1 MKKLLFV
8 IALFGVILFTSCSK
22 LPQDKINEV
31 TALVDSAKVVG
42 ADVYVPELYVALTDS
57 LNSVN
62 VLVEVEKSKWFKS
75 YKEVEAGLA
84 SVGSMAGEVLTKTEA
99 RKAELK
105 AENDTLLVEV
115 KALVE
120 TNKDLV
126 KQAPKGKGG
135 REALEQINSDLDVIL
150 TTVTEVETLVT
161 NGDILNAN
169 TKIKA
174 AKTNAEA
181 IKVELE
187 NAIAKKK
194 R

>member
-1 MKKLLFV
+1 MKKLWFV

-62 VLVEVEKSKWFKS
+62 VLVEVEKTKWFKS

-84 SVGSMAGEVLTKTEA
+84 KVGSMAGEVLTKTEA

-120 TNKDLV
+120 TNKELV
-126 KQAPKGKGG
+126 KKAPKGKGG
-135 REALEQINSDLDVIL
+135 REALAEINVELDAISAS
-150 TTVTEVETLVT
+150 VTEVETLVA

-181 IKVELE
+181 IKTELE
-187 NAIAKKK
+187 NAIAKKN